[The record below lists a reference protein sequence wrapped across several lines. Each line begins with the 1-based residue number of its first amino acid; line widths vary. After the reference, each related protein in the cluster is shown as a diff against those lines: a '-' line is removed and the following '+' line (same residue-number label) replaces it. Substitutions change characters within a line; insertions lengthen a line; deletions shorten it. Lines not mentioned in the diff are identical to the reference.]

1 MAQRKSGFSLIELL
15 VVIGIIAI
23 LAAIL
28 FPMLL
33 KAQERSKMMS
43 CLSNLKQLGNAV
55 IAYRSDNNGYMP
67 NPGWWTQVHCPE
79 MAGCPDWCGS
89 NGTGVA
95 IYLEQGSIW
104 PYTKNKKIYSCDTDK
119 TKPHGYAKT
128 NGIWPLSY
136 SMLYALH
143 RVNPDNNAQ
152 IKKNSR
158 CLLFIHEAAATVN
171 DGDFLPSAQ
180 DIPSAVHYDGT
191 TVVYVDGHAVWKTA
205 IALRQEYADG
215 YWNTGHQL

>member
-1 MAQRKSGFSLIELL
+1 
-15 VVIGIIAI
+15 
-23 LAAIL
+23 
-28 FPMLL
+28 
-33 KAQERSKMMS
+33 
-43 CLSNLKQLGNAV
+43 
-55 IAYRSDNNGYMP
+55 
-67 NPGWWTQVHCPE
+67 

-89 NGTGVA
+89 NSTGIP

-104 PYTKNKKIYSCDTDK
+104 PYTKNKKVYSCDTDR
-119 TKPHGYAKT
+119 TKYHDYAKT
-128 NGIWPLSY
+128 NNAWPLSY

-143 RVNPDNNAQ
+143 RVNPDNNPK
-152 IKKNSR
+152 IIRLSR

-205 IALRQEYADG
+205 KALRQEFADG
-215 YWNTGHQL
+215 FWSAGHQL